1 MKWQTSLLLV
11 ALVGF
16 SLPMQAEGLWFTSIM
31 ALPWA
36 AIALKGGVNVIGS
49 LVGSGLFHVAKKG
62 YEKYNEK
69 YRGRKLMDVL
79 VGEDGKIDW
88 HSGEGMEADAA
99 LHRFVHEH
107 LAEIEDHIPDP
118 ELKKETLDSSK
129 HTPEEVEHAM
139 VLSLEKYVEE
149 HPEEFEG
156 DNGPPLI
163 GLEMQPNRDDV
174 TTLDDH
180 GYNAEVK
187 VGESGPSLALCVGV
201 AGAMTVSAFVGAML
215 MRQRQSSA
223 TRQDLE
229 TGSWSE

>member
-1 MKWQTSLLLV
+1 
-11 ALVGF
+11 
-16 SLPMQAEGLWFTSIM
+16 M

-149 HPEEFEG
+149 HPEDLKETMV
-156 DNGPPLI
+156 L
-163 GLEMQPNRDDV
+163 
-174 TTLDDH
+174 
-180 GYNAEVK
+180 
-187 VGESGPSLALCVGV
+187 PSSVWKCSQT
-201 AGAMTVSAFVGAML
+201 AMMS
-215 MRQRQSSA
+215 
-223 TRQDLE
+223 
-229 TGSWSE
+229 